1 MPDFSSLFI
10 TQEGKPLQVG
20 DQTIT
25 VISRALRIL
34 PHWGFGGVVWN
45 RPVAVKI
52 QTASGVE
59 HILPVVDETR
69 RRQLIILAFCLAG
82 AILISLFF
90 RPPAITA
97 GHVKK

>member
-20 DQTIT
+20 SQTIT

-45 RPVAVKI
+45 RPVSVKI

-69 RRQLIILAFCLAG
+69 LQQLIILAFGLAG

-90 RPPAITA
+90 RPPANPAEPI
-97 GHVKK
+97 KK

>member
-69 RRQLIILAFCLAG
+69 RRQLIILAFGLAG
-82 AILISLFF
+82 AFLISLFF
-90 RPPAITA
+90 RSPAVTVDPI
-97 GHVKK
+97 KK